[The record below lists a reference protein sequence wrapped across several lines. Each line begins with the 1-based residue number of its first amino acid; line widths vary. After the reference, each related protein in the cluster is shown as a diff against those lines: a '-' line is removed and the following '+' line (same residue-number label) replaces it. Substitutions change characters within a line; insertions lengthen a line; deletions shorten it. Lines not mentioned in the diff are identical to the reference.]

1 MSIYDPPRIL
11 FQFAISAKSTYDNI
25 LTVIEK
31 KEDPKWIYEFSSLWA
46 QLQSQASLTRFDME
60 EITITGATL
69 RRLMQQ
75 SARFGIE
82 NYQRLEEQ
90 CVKVRLHFF

>member
-1 MSIYDPPRIL
+1 MNL
-11 FQFAISAKSTYDNI
+11 VENGAISAKSTYDNI

-90 CVKVRLHFF
+90 CVKVRLNP

>member
-1 MSIYDPPRIL
+1 M
-11 FQFAISAKSTYDNI
+11 
-25 LTVIEK
+25 IEK

-90 CVKVRLHFF
+90 CVKVRLHILIWIIYTGLLKIGNRMCNEFW

>member
-1 MSIYDPPRIL
+1 
-11 FQFAISAKSTYDNI
+11 
-25 LTVIEK
+25 
-31 KEDPKWIYEFSSLWA
+31 
-46 QLQSQASLTRFDME
+46 ME

-90 CVKVRLHFF
+90 CVKVRLLIVQRHVTLVIRSRTTSLTDWRQSVVHRYLIEPKKELELP